1 MATHDH
7 RLQKIRTH
15 VQDAHE
21 ELHALPAGDRP
32 ASESELARLNDVVAY
47 ARGVLAAADPRL
59 VSTRAF
65 ASIESAACAISND
78 PRGALQAP
86 DAHVDALADALAL
99 LPVTRKEME
108 QQVTATAERFHQ
120 STADRV
126 AALRREVEAEA
137 NKVTGLGSEI
147 EEWSSRLEQ
156 HVERQ
161 AAVDKKLAQAEE
173 TLGRQAAMVDEQ
185 MAAHTEAFAESES
198 ARTAEFQAQLDVFRA
213 DLARAQQEAIDEVQA
228 RVAEIR
234 RMEHETANLVG
245 AIGLQGTGEVY
256 RRQGRR
262 EKRAAEILRGL
273 AVLAGLGAVA
283 IAFAGAVFTDPTAE
297 SLVAGLFASLML
309 AGLAAYLGLQ
319 SGRHRAREER
329 ASAVQLELAAF
340 GPFIEPL
347 SPEQR
352 EEERVIMTRKLFPAP
367 EGNAAPVSLALRRG
381 RENAGL
387 GASNGVPED
396 WALGSTPDSAPAEPA
411 RAAAGNGAATNG
423 SQSAL

>member
-1 MATHDH
+1 MAIHDH

-21 ELHALPAGDRP
+21 ELHTLPAGDRQ
-32 ASESELARLNDVVAY
+32 ASESELARLNDAVAD
-47 ARGVLAAADPRL
+47 ARSVLAAADPRL

-78 PRGALQAP
+78 PRGALQAV

-126 AALRREVEAEA
+126 DALRGGVEAEA
-137 NKVTGLGSEI
+137 KKIRGLGSEI
-147 EEWSSRLEQ
+147 EEWRSRLEQ

-161 AAVDKKLAQAEE
+161 AAVDKKLAEAEE
-173 TLGRQAAMVDEQ
+173 TLARQAAAVDEHI
-185 MAAHTEAFAESES
+185 AAQSEAFAASES
-198 ARTAEFQAQLDVFRA
+198 ARTAEFQAQLDGFRT
-213 DLARAQQEAIDEVQA
+213 DLARTQQEAIDEVEA

-234 RMEHETANLVG
+234 RMEQETANLVG

-283 IAFAGAVFTDPTAE
+283 IAFGGAVVTDPTAE

-367 EGNAAPVSLALRRG
+367 EGNAAPVSLALRRD

-387 GASNGVPED
+387 GASNGAPEG
-396 WALGSTPDSAPAEPA
+396 WALGSTPDSAPAE
-411 RAAAGNGAATNG
+411 AAGPPAANGAATNG
-423 SQSAL
+423 SQSLL

>member
-1 MATHDH
+1 MAAHDH

-21 ELHALPAGDRP
+21 ELHALPAEDRQ
-32 ASESELARLNDVVAY
+32 ACENDFARLNDIVAH

-59 VSTRAF
+59 VSTGAF
-65 ASIESAACAISND
+65 ASIETAACAISND
-78 PRGALQAP
+78 PRGAFQAP
-86 DAHVDALADALAL
+86 DAHVNALADALAL

-108 QQVTATAERFHQ
+108 QQVTATAERFHR
-120 STADRV
+120 STADRIR
-126 AALRREVEAEA
+126 ALRREIEAEA
-137 NKVTGLGSEI
+137 KRVRGLGSEI
-147 EEWSSRLEQ
+147 GEWRSRLEKQ
-156 HVERQ
+156 VEKQ
-161 AAVDKKLAQAEE
+161 AAVDKKLAEAEE
-173 TLGRQAAMVDEQ
+173 TLARQAAAVDEH
-185 MAAHTEAFAESES
+185 MAAQSDAFAESES
-198 ARTAEFQAQLDVFRA
+198 ARTAEFQTQLDALRA
-213 DLARAQQEAIDEVQA
+213 DLARTQQEAIDELQA

-234 RMEHETANLVG
+234 RMEQETANLVG

-256 RRQGRR
+256 GRQSRR

-273 AVLAGLGAVA
+273 AVFAGLGAVA
-283 IAFAGAVFTDPTAE
+283 IAIAGTVVTDPTAE
-297 SLVAGLFASLML
+297 SLVAGLFASLLL

-367 EGNAAPVSLALRRG
+367 EGNAEPVSLALGRS

-387 GASNGVPED
+387 GASNGAPEG
-396 WALGSTPDSAPAEPA
+396 WPLGATPNSAPAEAA
-411 RAAAGNGAATNG
+411 RAPAANGAASKG
-423 SQSAL
+423 SPL

>member
-21 ELHALPAGDRP
+21 ELHALPAEDRQ
-32 ASESELARLNDVVAY
+32 AFESDLGRLNDIVVH

-108 QQVTATAERFHQ
+108 QQVTATAERFYQ
-120 STADRV
+120 SSADRMR
-126 AALRREVEAEA
+126 ALRRELEDEA
-137 NKVTGLGSEI
+137 KRVRGLGSELG
-147 EEWSSRLEQ
+147 EWSSRLEQ
-156 HVERQ
+156 QVEKQ
-161 AAVDKKLAQAEE
+161 AAVEKKLAEAEE
-173 TLGRQAAMVDEQ
+173 TLARQTAAVDEQ
-185 MAAHTEAFAESES
+185 TGAQNEAFAESES
-198 ARTAEFQAQLDVFRA
+198 ARTAEFQRQLDAFRA

-234 RMEHETANLVG
+234 RMEQETANLVG
-245 AIGLQGTGEVY
+245 AIALQGTGELY

-283 IAFAGAVFTDPTAE
+283 IAFAGAVVTDPTAE
-297 SLVAGLFASLML
+297 SLVAGLFASLLL

-319 SGRHRAREER
+319 AGRHRAQEER
-329 ASAVQLELAAF
+329 ASALQLELAAF

-352 EEERVIMTRKLFPAP
+352 EKERVIMARKLFPGP
-367 EGNAAPVSLALRRG
+367 EGNAASVSLALGRS
-381 RENAGL
+381 RENAGV
-387 GASNGVPED
+387 GPSNGVPEG
-396 WALGSTPDSAPAEPA
+396 WSVASTAHSAPAEAA
-411 RAAAGNGAATNG
+411 RAPAANGAASKG
-423 SQSAL
+423 SPL